1 MVRRLA
7 QAVVGLALFMSPAL
21 AVVPAA
27 NATGNGWDVAAASP
41 FSPNGDGVKDTLSI
55 RYRLPV
61 GAHVRLTI
69 SPASDARRP
78 VRRVDLG
85 HQSAGK
91 HTWTWN
97 GRNQSGKQVLDQSYV
112 IRFYD
117 VEPTTLQ
124 LPRASMKVH
133 VDRRLQIQLTA
144 PTYGA
149 EPGAR
154 ARVYPRTTV
163 VTDTLDLSASG
174 ENQLTAL
181 ELVIRN
187 GKGRIVR
194 RADVAEPLRTTD
206 GRLYGYGRTVPW
218 AAVRGGKPLSRGR
231 YNAVVVG
238 RDKAGNAG
246 RSRAVKIWV
255 SDEKLEWRETTTTVI
270 PDASDFGPCTYS
282 MANGCGDYPSCGEVV
297 ASTLYAGG
305 LSYRSKTCEDPEYHR
320 SYASS
325 SHLLEVPEATGVRG
339 LSAVRVAFEGA
350 PTTAGEPDTG
360 RLHVWSRD
368 DNDSIEGA
376 GFIVGTTGRSTWID
390 PAWGEGDQGY
400 PDSYVPRRDPAAAWS
415 FSTVGTDSVDIATF
429 TVDVR
434 YLAVPD

>member
-7 QAVVGLALFMSPAL
+7 LAIMGLALLVSPAL
-21 AVVPAA
+21 AVVPSA
-27 NATGNGWDVAAASP
+27 NAAGNGWNVAAASR

-69 SPASDARRP
+69 SPTAKRRRPVP

-85 HQSAGK
+85 EQPAGT

-97 GRNQSGKQVLDQSYV
+97 GRTQSGKQLVDKSYV
-112 IRFYD
+112 IRLYD
-117 VEPTTLQ
+117 VGPTTRQ
-124 LPRASMKVH
+124 RERASKWVQ
-133 VDRRLQIQLTA
+133 VDTVFWAGLTT

-149 EPGAR
+149 RPGAP
-154 ARVYPRTTV
+154 ARVYPRTTA
-163 VTDTLDLSASG
+163 VTDTLDLDASA
-174 ENQLTAL
+174 ERQTTAL
-181 ELVIRN
+181 ELIIRN
-187 GKGRIVR
+187 RKGRVVR
-194 RADVAEPLRTTD
+194 RADVARPLTTTN
-206 GRLYGYGRTVPW
+206 GELYGYGRTVSW
-218 AAVRGGKPLSRGR
+218 TAVRGGKPLPRGR
-231 YNAVVVG
+231 YTAVVAG
-238 RDKAGNAG
+238 RDKAGNTG
-246 RSRAVKIWV
+246 RSRTVKIWV
-255 SDEKLEWRETTTTVI
+255 SDDRLEWRETTTTVT
-270 PDASDFGPCTYS
+270 PDESDFGPCTYS

-305 LSYRSKTCEDPEYHR
+305 LSYRSKPCEDPGYDK

-339 LSAVRVAFEGA
+339 LSAVRVAFAGT
-350 PTTAGEPDTG
+350 PTTAGESDTG

-368 DNDSIEGA
+368 GIEGA
-376 GFIVGTTGRSTWID
+376 GFIVGTTGQSTWID
-390 PAWGEGDQGY
+390 PSWGEGDQGY

-415 FSTVGTDSVDIATF
+415 FSTVGTDSVDVATF

-434 YLAVPD
+434 YLAVQG